1 MTDLTLD
8 REILQYQGGLE
19 ANSLINILKTDG
31 DSNDDT
37 NEPTLIHHSPY
48 YDFDLLASTL
58 KHNKKCVQYSQYK
71 YSIY

>member
-8 REILQYQGGLE
+8 GEILQYQGGLE

-31 DSNDDT
+31 DSIDDT
-37 NEPTLIHHSPY
+37 NEPTLIRHSPY
-48 YDFDLLASTL
+48 YDFDMLTYTL
-58 KHNKKCVQYSQYK
+58 KQKKKCVQYSQYK